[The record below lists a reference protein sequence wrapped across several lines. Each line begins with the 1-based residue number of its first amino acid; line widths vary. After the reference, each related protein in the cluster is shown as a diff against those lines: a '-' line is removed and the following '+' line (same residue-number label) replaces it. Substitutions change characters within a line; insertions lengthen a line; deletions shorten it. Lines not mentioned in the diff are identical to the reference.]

1 MTQQVANGR
10 AEAGQ
15 TQLACFREQWEVS
28 SYPEFNA
35 WMYSLDALL
44 PVIEIGQKAFWR
56 PDSPK
61 PGGIL
66 AINYFY
72 FQSVIGWALSLLA
85 IAGFSGLVKSA

>member
-1 MTQQVANGR
+1 
-10 AEAGQ
+10 
-15 TQLACFREQWEVS
+15 LACFREQWEVA

-56 PDSPK
+56 PDPPK
-61 PGGIL
+61 PGGFL

-72 FQSVIGWALSLLA
+72 FQSVAGWALSLLA